1 LAPRVAMTKSA
12 AVSMLLVMLTA
23 ASGSRVSPVQKVIEL
38 LDSCKAKVQS
48 DLDADAKAM
57 AEYTAFCDKEL
68 EEKGLAIKT
77 ATRSISELDADVVNN
92 EAVISAAE
100 EDIAAVT
107 EAIAEKEREM
117 ASASAERATEQEGFA
132 ASQKEMVESIDEIAR
147 AVSLIK
153 QKPASFLQ
161 ASPAGQR
168 LSGAVAALSEIV
180 KAGRLDTASHKRLR
194 SLLQAAN
201 ETMEDSDD
209 LSAEAP
215 KPAAF
220 ESQTGAIMETLDDM
234 QRKAEDGLSELRKR
248 DMESA
253 HSFEMAKQNL
263 EYQISNSKERLA
275 LTTKAKAAATEKLGE
290 AQSELVK
297 AKKTRATDEQY
308 SETLR
313 VECELTARGWA
324 ERQQSAA
331 AEMGAIEKAKEIL
344 VSGVKV
350 LVQVGART
358 QTRRAGRGDGADVS
372 AREDAIRVKLGAY
385 LKKLAR
391 ERKNFALAQ
400 LASASVADPFEKVR
414 GLIEGMISKLV
425 AEAREQA
432 TKEAF
437 CKEEL
442 GKSKSS
448 KEQKEDLIEKHS
460 SRLEQAEA
468 RNNELLSS
476 ARSLVMEIWQIDSAQ
491 KEATKVRY
499 EEKAEYDKSAKDYRD
514 SVDAVSRAIGVLR
527 TYYQGNALVQVS
539 QHSRRVS
546 APVTFAGPR
555 SDAGSSIISILQMV
569 AEDFTTLLAEI
580 EQNEDEAVAA
590 YEKLSQE
597 NKAARA
603 AKLAEIK
610 GFASEFYSLKVTI
623 AHSKEDKAS
632 VTAELGAVLAYI
644 EKLKPDCESKAMAN
658 AERKAAREAEIEGLK
673 EALSIMEGKGI

>member
-1 LAPRVAMTKSA
+1 
-12 AVSMLLVMLTA
+12 
-23 ASGSRVSPVQKVIEL
+23 
-38 LDSCKAKVQS
+38 
-48 DLDADAKAM
+48 M

-68 EEKGLAIKT
+68 EEKGFAIKT

-132 ASQKEMVESIDEIAR
+132 ASQKEMVESMDEIGR

-153 QKPASFLQ
+153 HKPASFLQ

-209 LSAEAP
+209 LSFEAP
-215 KPAAF
+215 KPASY
-220 ESQTGAIMETLDDM
+220 ESQTGPIMETLDDM

-248 DMESA
+248 DLESA
-253 HSFEMAKQNL
+253 HSFEMTKQNL
-263 EYQISNSKERLA
+263 ENQITNSKERLA
-275 LTTKAKAAATEKLGE
+275 LTTKTKAEATEKLGK
-290 AQSELVK
+290 AQSELVE
-297 AKKTRATDEQY
+297 AKKTKATDEEY
-308 SETLR
+308 SGTLK
-313 VECELTARGWA
+313 VECDLTARGWA

-331 AEMGAIEKAKEIL
+331 AEMAAIEKAKEIL

-350 LVQVGART
+350 FVQVAARI
-358 QTRRAGRGDGADVS
+358 QTRRAGRGD
-372 AREDAIRVKLGAY
+372 EDAIRVKLGAY

-391 ERKNFALAQ
+391 ERKNYALAQ

-425 AEAREQA
+425 AEAQEQA

-527 TYYQGNALVQVS
+527 TYYQGTALVQVS
-539 QHSRRVS
+539 QQSRRVS

-590 YEKLSQE
+590 CDKLSQE

-623 AHSKEDKAS
+623 AHS
-632 VTAELGAVLAYI
+632 
-644 EKLKPDCESKAMAN
+644 N
-658 AERKAAREAEIEGLK
+658 
-673 EALSIMEGKGI
+673 

>member
-1 LAPRVAMTKSA
+1 
-12 AVSMLLVMLTA
+12 
-23 ASGSRVSPVQKVIEL
+23 
-38 LDSCKAKVQS
+38 
-48 DLDADAKAM
+48 M

-68 EEKGLAIKT
+68 EEKGFAIKT

-132 ASQKEMVESIDEIAR
+132 ASQKEMVESIDEIGR

-153 QKPASFLQ
+153 HKPASFLQ

-414 GLIEGMISKLV
+414 GLIEGMISKLE
-425 AEAREQA
+425 AEAR
-432 TKEAF
+432 
-437 CKEEL
+437 
-442 GKSKSS
+442 
-448 KEQKEDLIEKHS
+448 D
-460 SRLEQAEA
+460 
-468 RNNELLSS
+468 NELLSS

-539 QHSRRVS
+539 QQSRRVS

-580 EQNEDEAVAA
+580 EQNEDEAEERRWQFHHFDPADGGGGLHHA
-590 YEKLSQE
+590 PGGD
-597 NKAARA
+597 R
-603 AKLAEIK
+603 
-610 GFASEFYSLKVTI
+610 
-623 AHSKEDKAS
+623 
-632 VTAELGAVLAYI
+632 
-644 EKLKPDCESKAMAN
+644 
-658 AERKAAREAEIEGLK
+658 AERGRGRGATLAVPSFRSCRWWRRTSPRSWRRSSRTRTRPWRHTISSHRRTKRLAPRN
-673 EALSIMEGKGI
+673 